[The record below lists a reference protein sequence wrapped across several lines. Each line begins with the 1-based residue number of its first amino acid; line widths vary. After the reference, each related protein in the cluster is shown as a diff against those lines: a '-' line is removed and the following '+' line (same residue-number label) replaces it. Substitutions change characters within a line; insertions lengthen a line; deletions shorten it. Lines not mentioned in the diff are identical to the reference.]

1 MTQRLVDRFAVGAE
15 CQILLASPVGEIWV
29 PGRVTAHAHP
39 GIWVATPGG
48 RWFVTNGKRIE
59 ENTPPAPPPT
69 SATSA
74 PPATSATGATCA
86 TGATT
91 APSAPLVCKILR
103 PSEWETLDRT
113 GVFTGSPDDLRD
125 GYVHLS
131 TPEQVPG
138 SLAKHFA
145 GVAGVVVAD
154 VDPSRLPQGT
164 LRWQPSRGG
173 ALFPHLYAAL
183 PRSAVVRVRP
193 A

>member
-1 MTQRLVDRFAVGAE
+1 MTQRLVDRFAVGTE
-15 CQILLASPVGEIWV
+15 CRLLLSSPVGEIWV

-39 GIWVATPGG
+39 GIWVTTPGG

-59 ENTPPAPPPT
+59 ENAPPG
-69 SATSA
+69 AAAA
-74 PPATSATGATCA
+74 PAAAHSQ
-86 TGATT
+86 
-91 APSAPLVCKILR
+91 PSGIVCKILR
-103 PSEWETLDRT
+103 PSEWETLERT
-113 GVFTGSPDDLRD
+113 GQFAGSPDDLRD

-131 TPEQVPG
+131 APDQVAG

-154 VDPSRLPQGT
+154 VDPGRLPAGA
-164 LRWQPSRGG
+164 LRWEPSRGG

-183 PRSAVVRVRP
+183 PRSAVIRTRP